1 MEHQMNLF
9 NTTPEKSGYRLQYM
23 EILNWGTFNE
33 VIYRISPQGNN
44 SLLTGANASGKS
56 TLVDALLTLLVPMK
70 RNRFYNQSS
79 GVEKKGARTEESYVL
94 GCHGTQ
100 QEEGATASTTMK
112 LRDRSTRSVL
122 LASFRNAEGKNIT
135 LFQIR
140 YFSGQELKAV
150 YGISRM
156 ALKIKEDFAEFDV
169 RGEWRKRLDRKYNPK
184 TGKRVIDF
192 YNGPSEYGA
201 QICER
206 FHMRSGNALTLFNQ
220 IVGVKVLDDL
230 DFFIRT
236 HMLDEKP
243 AEEKYNALYSNFQN
257 LMGAK
262 NNIDKAKEQ
271 IKMLEPIDEVARKL
285 QHIEQE
291 VKELEHSKETAA
303 YWFAARTVMLAEE
316 QKSSNQAEQRKKE
329 DKLGSLN
336 TQTEEVQ
343 QQIVKLKVAIEN
355 DEVSKQIADLTQ
367 RIESLSIEREKRSE
381 KAQAYNA
388 LAKTLNLSLNPSKE
402 DFDKNRATAEA
413 ENQERLL
420 ELSRL
425 TEEHRKQKN
434 TEEEINLQIQED
446 INRIQELEK
455 NKNNISGRVS
465 EIRNEILQAVGATSA
480 EIPFIGELI
489 RLKEGEWEW
498 EASIERILHNFALRL
513 IVPEK
518 YYRDVNRY
526 VNENNLNGRIVYQRY
541 QDFVSI
547 REMEER
553 ELEENHLLGKIEF
566 KPDNQYVDWIENE
579 IYHRYNYACVD
590 SLEEFNYYDE
600 KAVTREGLIKSV
612 GNKHEKDDRKEIRS
626 RDNYVLGWENKDKI
640 ASLRQKVREAQNE
653 QKSTQEKIHATEK
666 KQREC
671 NLRISHLDDLMKRFD
686 EFERID
692 WISCAQTIQTYE
704 EQKKKLEAAD
714 NKAKALR
721 EQLEEW
727 EKKEK
732 TLKDE
737 TDNIKLE
744 IHDLK
749 KEQEELTELYRT
761 NLDSLQQMGIV
772 NVDYFEQQHPE
783 LREVPLKKL
792 GSKRSE
798 FQQTINQ
805 NLGKKKNR
813 KNDLKL
819 KANDLINAFKRPAKE
834 LTDKYK
840 DWNSDVS
847 SLPSPENIELIEE
860 YQLYYNRLV
869 EEDLISY
876 QRAFNEYLQENIYT
890 NVNLYKLF
898 FDQWETDICKA
909 IGQLNESLKDIVFNK
924 DQGTYIQL
932 TAIRK
937 SGAEAKDFQRLLLE
951 ANPNLHEVNTTIDGR
966 QRHFEE
972 HIEPFMEKL
981 QEESWRSKVT
991 DVRTWFTYRAE
1002 EFYLENGQRCK
1013 TYESM
1018 GQLSGGEKA
1027 QLTYTILG
1035 SAIAYQFGFTK
1046 TGLETSFRF
1055 IAIDEA
1061 FKAQD
1066 EDKARYL
1073 LDLCRQLHLQLLMV
1087 TPSDN
1092 IHIVEDSISY
1102 VHYVERK
1109 GNASV
1114 LYNMPIVEYQEA
1126 YKQAEQHDSSH

>member
-150 YGISRM
+150 YGISKM

-336 TQTEEVQ
+336 TQTEEAQ

-434 TEEEINLQIQED
+434 TEEEISLQIQED

-737 TDNIKLE
+737 TDSIKLQ

>member
-434 TEEEINLQIQED
+434 TEEEISLQIQED

-749 KEQEELTELYRT
+749 KNQEELTELYHT

>member
-150 YGISRM
+150 YGISKM

-434 TEEEINLQIQED
+434 TEEEISLQIQED

-783 LREVPLKKL
+783 LLEVPLKKL

>member
-184 TGKRVIDF
+184 TGKRIIDF

-336 TQTEEVQ
+336 TQTEEAQ

-434 TEEEINLQIQED
+434 TEEEISLQIQED

-749 KEQEELTELYRT
+749 KNQEELTELYRT

-783 LREVPLKKL
+783 LLEVPLKKM

>member
-100 QEEGATASTTMK
+100 QEEGATASTTIK

-434 TEEEINLQIQED
+434 TEEEISLQIQED

-612 GNKHEKDDRKEIRS
+612 GNKHEKDDRKEVRS

-783 LREVPLKKL
+783 LLEVPLKKL

>member
-434 TEEEINLQIQED
+434 TEEEISLQIQED

-465 EIRNEILQAVGATSA
+465 EIRNEILQAVGATST

-518 YYRDVNRY
+518 YYRAVNRY

-547 REMEER
+547 KEMEER

-714 NKAKALR
+714 NKAKVLR

-737 TDNIKLE
+737 TDSIKLQ

-783 LREVPLKKL
+783 LLEIPLKKL

>member
-336 TQTEEVQ
+336 TQTEEAQ

-434 TEEEINLQIQED
+434 TEEEISLQIQED

-749 KEQEELTELYRT
+749 KNQEELTELYHT

>member
-434 TEEEINLQIQED
+434 TEEEISLQIQED

-465 EIRNEILQAVGATSA
+465 EIRNEILQAVGATST

-518 YYRDVNRY
+518 YYRAVNRY

-547 REMEER
+547 KEMEER

-714 NKAKALR
+714 NKAKVLR

-737 TDNIKLE
+737 TDSIKLQ

-772 NVDYFEQQHPE
+772 NVGYFEQQHPE
-783 LREVPLKKL
+783 LLEVPLKKL

>member
-100 QEEGATASTTMK
+100 QEEGATASTTIK

-434 TEEEINLQIQED
+434 TEEEISLQIQED

-749 KEQEELTELYRT
+749 KNQEELTELYHT

-783 LREVPLKKL
+783 LLEVPLKKL

>member
-434 TEEEINLQIQED
+434 TEEEISLQIQED

-612 GNKHEKDDRKEIRS
+612 GNKHEKDDRKEVRS

-783 LREVPLKKL
+783 LLEVPLKKL

>member
-434 TEEEINLQIQED
+434 TEEEISLQIQED

-489 RLKEGEWEW
+489 RLKEGEWGW

-783 LREVPLKKL
+783 LLEVPLKKL

>member
-336 TQTEEVQ
+336 TQTEEAQ

-434 TEEEINLQIQED
+434 TEEEISLQIQED

-612 GNKHEKDDRKEIRS
+612 GNKHEKDDRKEVRS

-783 LREVPLKKL
+783 LLEVPLKKL

>member
-1 MEHQMNLF
+1 M
-9 NTTPEKSGYRLQYM
+9 
-23 EILNWGTFNE
+23 
-33 VIYRISPQGNN
+33 
-44 SLLTGANASGKS
+44 
-56 TLVDALLTLLVPMK
+56 
-70 RNRFYNQSS
+70 
-79 GVEKKGARTEESYVL
+79 
-94 GCHGTQ
+94 
-100 QEEGATASTTMK
+100 
-112 LRDRSTRSVL
+112 
-122 LASFRNAEGKNIT
+122 
-135 LFQIR
+135 
-140 YFSGQELKAV
+140 
-150 YGISRM
+150 
-156 ALKIKEDFAEFDV
+156 
-169 RGEWRKRLDRKYNPK
+169 
-184 TGKRVIDF
+184 
-192 YNGPSEYGA
+192 
-201 QICER
+201 
-206 FHMRSGNALTLFNQ
+206 
-220 IVGVKVLDDL
+220 
-230 DFFIRT
+230 
-236 HMLDEKP
+236 
-243 AEEKYNALYSNFQN
+243 
-257 LMGAK
+257 
-262 NNIDKAKEQ
+262 
-271 IKMLEPIDEVARKL
+271 
-285 QHIEQE
+285 
-291 VKELEHSKETAA
+291 
-303 YWFAARTVMLAEE
+303 
-316 QKSSNQAEQRKKE
+316 
-329 DKLGSLN
+329 
-336 TQTEEVQ
+336 
-343 QQIVKLKVAIEN
+343 
-355 DEVSKQIADLTQ
+355 
-367 RIESLSIEREKRSE
+367 
-381 KAQAYNA
+381 
-388 LAKTLNLSLNPSKE
+388 
-402 DFDKNRATAEA
+402 
-413 ENQERLL
+413 

-434 TEEEINLQIQED
+434 TEEEISLQIQED

-612 GNKHEKDDRKEIRS
+612 GNKHEKDDRKEVRS

-783 LREVPLKKL
+783 LLEVPLKKL

>member
-434 TEEEINLQIQED
+434 TEEEISLQIQED

-612 GNKHEKDDRKEIRS
+612 GNKHEKDDRKEVRS

-749 KEQEELTELYRT
+749 KNQEELTELYHT

-783 LREVPLKKL
+783 LLEVPLKKL

>member
-150 YGISRM
+150 YGISKM

-336 TQTEEVQ
+336 TQTEEAQ

-434 TEEEINLQIQED
+434 TEEEISLQIQED

-737 TDNIKLE
+737 TDSIKLQ

-783 LREVPLKKL
+783 LLEVPLKKL

>member
-336 TQTEEVQ
+336 TQTEEAQ

-434 TEEEINLQIQED
+434 TEEEISLQIQED

-783 LREVPLKKL
+783 LLEVPLKKL

>member
-434 TEEEINLQIQED
+434 TEEEISLQIQED

-612 GNKHEKDDRKEIRS
+612 GNKHEKDDRKEVRS

-749 KEQEELTELYRT
+749 KEQEELTELYRS

>member
-336 TQTEEVQ
+336 TQTEEAQ

-434 TEEEINLQIQED
+434 TEEEISLQIQED

-612 GNKHEKDDRKEIRS
+612 GNKHEKDDRKEVRS

-749 KEQEELTELYRT
+749 KNQEELTELYHT

-783 LREVPLKKL
+783 LLEVPLKKL

>member
-434 TEEEINLQIQED
+434 TEEEISLQIQED

-465 EIRNEILQAVGATSA
+465 EIRNEILQAVGATST

-518 YYRDVNRY
+518 YYRAVNRY

-547 REMEER
+547 KEMEER

-714 NKAKALR
+714 NKAKVLR

-737 TDNIKLE
+737 TDSIKLQ

-772 NVDYFEQQHPE
+772 NVGYFEQQHPE
-783 LREVPLKKL
+783 LLEIPLKKL

>member
-367 RIESLSIEREKRSE
+367 RIESLSIEREKKSE

-434 TEEEINLQIQED
+434 TEEEISLQIQED

-612 GNKHEKDDRKEIRS
+612 GNKHEKDDRKEVRS

-783 LREVPLKKL
+783 LLEVPLKKL

>member
-336 TQTEEVQ
+336 TQTEEAQ

-434 TEEEINLQIQED
+434 TEEEISLQIQED

-714 NKAKALR
+714 NKAKVLR

-783 LREVPLKKL
+783 LLEVPLKKL

>member
-23 EILNWGTFNE
+23 EIFNWGTFDKE
-33 VIYRISPQGNN
+33 IYRISPQGNN

-112 LRDRSTRSVL
+112 LRNKDTRSVL

-156 ALKIKEDFAEFDV
+156 ALKIKEDFAEFDA

-184 TGKRVIDF
+184 AGKRIIDF
-192 YNGPSEYGA
+192 FNGPSEYAA

-285 QHIEQE
+285 QHTEQE
-291 VKELEHSKETAA
+291 IKELEHNKETAA

-316 QKSSNQAEQRKKE
+316 QKNSNQAERRKKK
-329 DKLGSLN
+329 DKLDSLN
-336 TQTEEVQ
+336 TQIKDLQ
-343 QQIVKLKVAIEN
+343 QQIIKLKVAIEN
-355 DEVSKQIADLTQ
+355 DEVSKRIADLTQ
-367 RIESLSIEREKRSE
+367 RIEALSKEREKRNDRA
-381 KAQAYNA
+381 KDYNA
-388 LAKTLNLSLNPSKE
+388 LAKTLNLSLDPSKE
-402 DFDKNRATAEA
+402 DFDKNRATAET
-413 ENQERLL
+413 ENREKLL
-420 ELSRL
+420 ELNRL

-434 TEEEINLQIQED
+434 TEEEICRQIQED

-465 EIRNEILQAVGATSA
+465 EIRNEILQAVGAAST

-489 RLKEGEWEW
+489 RLKEGEREW
-498 EASIERILHNFALRL
+498 EASVERILHNFALRL

-518 YYRDVNRY
+518 YYRAVNRY
-526 VNENNLNGRIVYQRY
+526 VNANNLNGRIVYHRY

-547 REMEER
+547 KEMEER

-566 KPDNQYVDWIENE
+566 KPDNRYVDWIENE

-590 SLEEFNYYDE
+590 SLEEFNRYNE

-626 RDNYVLGWENKDKI
+626 RENYVLGWENKDKI

-653 QKSTQEKIHATEK
+653 QKSTQEKIHAIEK
-666 KQREC
+666 NQREC
-671 NLRISHLDDLMKRFD
+671 NSRISNLDDLLKRFE

-692 WISCAQTIQTYE
+692 WASCAQTIQTYE
-704 EQKKKLEAAD
+704 EEKKKLEMAD

-721 EQLEEW
+721 EQQEEW
-727 EKKEK
+727 ERKEK
-732 TLKDE
+732 SLEKE
-737 TDNIKLE
+737 MDNIKLR

-749 KEQEELTELYRT
+749 KEQEELTELYQT
-761 NLDSLQQMGIV
+761 NLASLQQMGIV

-783 LREVPLKKL
+783 LLEIPLKDL
-792 GSKRSE
+792 GAKRSE

-805 NLGKKKNR
+805 SLGKKR
-813 KNDLKL
+813 TGKNDLKL
-819 KANDLINAFKRPAKE
+819 KANNLINAFKRPAKE

-860 YQLYYNRLV
+860 YQLYYTRLV

-876 QRAFNEYLQENIYT
+876 QHAFNEYLQENIYT

-898 FDQWETDICKA
+898 FDQWETDIRKA
-909 IGQLNESLKDIVFNK
+909 IDQLNESLKDIVFNK

-932 TAIRK
+932 TATRK
-937 SGAEAKDFQRLLLE
+937 PGAEAKDFQRLLLE

-966 QRHFEE
+966 ERHFEE

-981 QEESWRSKVT
+981 QEEPWRNKVT

-1002 EFYLENGQRCK
+1002 EFYQETGQRCK

-1073 LDLCRQLHLQLLMV
+1073 LDLCHQLHLQLLMV

-1114 LYNMPIVEYQEA
+1114 LYNMPIIEYQEA
-1126 YKQAEQHDSSH
+1126 YKQAEQHDSSQ

>member
-336 TQTEEVQ
+336 TQTEEAQ

-434 TEEEINLQIQED
+434 TEEEISLQIQED

-612 GNKHEKDDRKEIRS
+612 GNKHEKDDRKEVRS

-749 KEQEELTELYRT
+749 KNQEELTELYRT

>member
-434 TEEEINLQIQED
+434 TEEEISLQIQED

-749 KEQEELTELYRT
+749 KNQEELTELYHT

-783 LREVPLKKL
+783 LLEVPLKKL

>member
-1 MEHQMNLF
+1 M
-9 NTTPEKSGYRLQYM
+9 
-23 EILNWGTFNE
+23 
-33 VIYRISPQGNN
+33 
-44 SLLTGANASGKS
+44 
-56 TLVDALLTLLVPMK
+56 
-70 RNRFYNQSS
+70 
-79 GVEKKGARTEESYVL
+79 
-94 GCHGTQ
+94 
-100 QEEGATASTTMK
+100 
-112 LRDRSTRSVL
+112 
-122 LASFRNAEGKNIT
+122 
-135 LFQIR
+135 
-140 YFSGQELKAV
+140 
-150 YGISRM
+150 
-156 ALKIKEDFAEFDV
+156 
-169 RGEWRKRLDRKYNPK
+169 
-184 TGKRVIDF
+184 
-192 YNGPSEYGA
+192 
-201 QICER
+201 
-206 FHMRSGNALTLFNQ
+206 
-220 IVGVKVLDDL
+220 
-230 DFFIRT
+230 
-236 HMLDEKP
+236 
-243 AEEKYNALYSNFQN
+243 
-257 LMGAK
+257 
-262 NNIDKAKEQ
+262 
-271 IKMLEPIDEVARKL
+271 
-285 QHIEQE
+285 
-291 VKELEHSKETAA
+291 
-303 YWFAARTVMLAEE
+303 
-316 QKSSNQAEQRKKE
+316 
-329 DKLGSLN
+329 
-336 TQTEEVQ
+336 
-343 QQIVKLKVAIEN
+343 
-355 DEVSKQIADLTQ
+355 
-367 RIESLSIEREKRSE
+367 
-381 KAQAYNA
+381 
-388 LAKTLNLSLNPSKE
+388 
-402 DFDKNRATAEA
+402 
-413 ENQERLL
+413 
-420 ELSRL
+420 
-425 TEEHRKQKN
+425 
-434 TEEEINLQIQED
+434 
-446 INRIQELEK
+446 
-455 NKNNISGRVS
+455 S

-727 EKKEK
+727 KKKEK

-737 TDNIKLE
+737 TDSIKLQ

-783 LREVPLKKL
+783 LLEVPLKKL

>member
-434 TEEEINLQIQED
+434 TEEEISLQIQED

-714 NKAKALR
+714 NKAKVLR

-749 KEQEELTELYRT
+749 KNQEELTELYRT

-783 LREVPLKKL
+783 LLEVPLKKL

>member
-316 QKSSNQAEQRKKE
+316 QKSSNQAEQSKKE

-434 TEEEINLQIQED
+434 TEEEISLQIQED

-749 KEQEELTELYRT
+749 KNQEELTELYHT

-783 LREVPLKKL
+783 LLEVPLKKL

>member
-367 RIESLSIEREKRSE
+367 RIESLSIEREKKSE

-434 TEEEINLQIQED
+434 TEEEISLQIQED

-847 SLPSPENIELIEE
+847 SLPNPENIELIEE

>member
-336 TQTEEVQ
+336 TQTEEAQ

-434 TEEEINLQIQED
+434 TEEEISLQIQED

-737 TDNIKLE
+737 TDSIKLQ

-783 LREVPLKKL
+783 LLEVPLKKL

>member
-336 TQTEEVQ
+336 TQAEEVQ

-434 TEEEINLQIQED
+434 TEEEISLQIQED

-612 GNKHEKDDRKEIRS
+612 GNKHEKDDRKEVRS

>member
-184 TGKRVIDF
+184 TGKRIIDF

-336 TQTEEVQ
+336 TQTEEAQ

-434 TEEEINLQIQED
+434 TEEEISLQIQED

-612 GNKHEKDDRKEIRS
+612 GNKHEKDDRKEVRS

-749 KEQEELTELYRT
+749 KNQEELTELYHT

>member
-434 TEEEINLQIQED
+434 TEEEISLQIQED

-749 KEQEELTELYRT
+749 KNQEELTELYRT

>member
-100 QEEGATASTTMK
+100 QEEGATASTTIK

-316 QKSSNQAEQRKKE
+316 QKSSNQAEQSKKE

-434 TEEEINLQIQED
+434 TEEEISLQIQED

-489 RLKEGEWEW
+489 RLKEGEWGW

-749 KEQEELTELYRT
+749 KNQEELTELYRT

-783 LREVPLKKL
+783 LLEVPLKKL

>member
-100 QEEGATASTTMK
+100 QEEGATASTTIK

-336 TQTEEVQ
+336 TQTEEAQ

-434 TEEEINLQIQED
+434 TEEEISLQIQED

-783 LREVPLKKL
+783 LLEVPLKKL

>member
-184 TGKRVIDF
+184 TGKRIIDF

-434 TEEEINLQIQED
+434 TEEEISLQIQED

-749 KEQEELTELYRT
+749 KNQEELTELYHT

-783 LREVPLKKL
+783 LLEVPLKKL

>member
-316 QKSSNQAEQRKKE
+316 QKSSNQAEQSKKQ

-336 TQTEEVQ
+336 TQTEEAQ

-355 DEVSKQIADLTQ
+355 DEVSKQITDLTQ

-434 TEEEINLQIQED
+434 TEEEISLQIRED

-518 YYRDVNRY
+518 YYRAVNRY

-671 NLRISHLDDLMKRFD
+671 NLRISYLDDLMKRFD

-714 NKAKALR
+714 NKAKVLR

-727 EKKEK
+727 KKKEK

-737 TDNIKLE
+737 TDSIKLQ

-783 LREVPLKKL
+783 LLEVPLKKL

-951 ANPNLHEVNTTIDGR
+951 ANPNLHEINTTIDGR

>member
-434 TEEEINLQIQED
+434 TEEEISLQIQED

-749 KEQEELTELYRT
+749 KNQEELTELYRT

-772 NVDYFEQQHPE
+772 NVDYFEQQHLE